1 MLDFRIE
8 TFLVVCK
15 HLNFTKAAK
24 ELCITQPAVSQ
35 HIKYLEI
42 NYQTKFFHYEGKK
55 LLLTNEGKLFLETV
69 STMKHDEAFLRE
81 KLTQEKTG
89 QYHLKLGATLTI
101 GEFILPNKLG
111 NFLIQHPDM
120 QITMLVNNTEQ
131 LLHQL
136 DTGVL
141 DFVLIEGYFPKN
153 EYSFVPYAR
162 ENFVCVA
169 GQNYSFSKQP
179 EILEDLLQEPLII
192 RETGS
197 GTRDIFEK
205 NLERQNLLLNDFSK
219 LIEIGNIAT
228 IKKLVAHN
236 LGVTAL
242 YEIAVKEELTNGSLI
257 KIPIA
262 DLQHSH
268 DFYFVWRK
276 NSVFSDFYKHLASSL

>member
-1 MLDFRIE
+1 M
-8 TFLVVCK
+8 
-15 HLNFTKAAK
+15 
-24 ELCITQPAVSQ
+24 
-35 HIKYLEI
+35 
-42 NYQTKFFHYEGKK
+42 K
-55 LLLTNEGKLFLETV
+55 L
-69 STMKHDEAFLRE
+69 FLRE

-111 NFLIQHPDM
+111 TFLNQHPDM

-136 DTGVL
+136 DAGVL

-162 ENFVCVA
+162 KNFVCVA

-242 YEIAVKEELTNGSLI
+242 YEIAVKEELANGSLI

-276 NSVFSDFYKHLASSL
+276 NSVFSDFYKNLASSL